1 MNQDENTESIKE
13 TFNVSYESREIL
25 PAKANSKFKI
35 AIAII
40 STILILAATT
50 TLLIGYFKFDWFKKE
65 IYKVD
70 ANITHE
76 LNKANFFSETKKINT
91 KIALTKDEYEEQE
104 YLVNTD
110 FMVLIKEKT
119 QLKENDNLYKSS
131 IVILK
136 SKMTT
141 KDGEYELPAFDIQD
155 EKQVKEFETSQDG
168 SKYPIAEFSFFENG
182 TISDIK
188 FPDVIDEYN
197 TQTLKG
203 LIENVI
209 PKLTRNRTE
218 DYNNGLNLKTRTNR
232 KKKTLIEEEKPK
244 QYYDF
249 KGSKF
254 SKTTERDFEDDKLTD
269 IRTKSDIHLQS
280 NPDEDEQTFGAK
292 DFYFKSESNIISYE
306 FGPWLTAYSDKP
318 LPPGVAYCLPTIYSL
333 NQNFDISKAIQT
345 NRTKLMKGAM
355 TEIDTTVII
364 PGILETDKPRLR
376 NLGYSISA
384 DRTFDIGKYDVL
396 GQTVTVKY
404 HVGVKNGN
412 PINELIISSKLGKT
426 TIGNTGVSLKGSWSR
441 TVKIFTFAFPAFPLV
456 SLNAHVYGSISWGVS
471 VTSGSGKSVKLSASL
486 GGTLS
491 LGCEVKAGW
500 DPVISFT
507 GGVEGVI
514 VSASGSATIQNGSVT
529 KNFSINAGRIYVY
542 LDRSILGNK
551 KRVAEKTLFAG
562 W

>member
-1 MNQDENTESIKE
+1 MNI
-13 TFNVSYESREIL
+13 
-25 PAKANSKFKI
+25 
-35 AIAII
+35 
-40 STILILAATT
+40 
-50 TLLIGYFKFDWFKKE
+50 
-65 IYKVD
+65 
-70 ANITHE
+70 
-76 LNKANFFSETKKINT
+76 
-91 KIALTKDEYEEQE
+91 
-104 YLVNTD
+104 
-110 FMVLIKEKT
+110 
-119 QLKENDNLYKSS
+119 
-131 IVILK
+131 
-136 SKMTT
+136 
-141 KDGEYELPAFDIQD
+141 
-155 EKQVKEFETSQDG
+155 
-168 SKYPIAEFSFFENG
+168 
-182 TISDIK
+182 
-188 FPDVIDEYN
+188 
-197 TQTLKG
+197 
-203 LIENVI
+203 
-209 PKLTRNRTE
+209 
-218 DYNNGLNLKTRTNR
+218 KTRTDR

-254 SKTTERDFEDDKLTD
+254 SRTTERDFEDDKLTD

-306 FGPWLTAYSDKP
+306 FDPLIMAYSDIP
-318 LPPGVAYCLPTIYSL
+318 QTGGGVYCLPHIYSATMG
-333 NQNFDISKAIQT
+333 NSSNT
-345 NRTKLMKGAM
+345 NRNGLLKQAKTA
-355 TEIDTTVII
+355 IPSDTSSGPATVSPDYSQRI
-364 PGILETDKPRLR
+364 
-376 NLGYSISA
+376 LGYSISA
-384 DRTFDIGKYDVL
+384 DKTFDIGKYDVL

-426 TIGNTGVSLKGSWSR
+426 TIGNTGVSLKGSWSK

-456 SLNAHVYGSISWGVS
+456 SLNAHVHGSISWGVS

-500 DPVISFT
+500 DPIISFT

-542 LDRSILGNK
+542 LDRSIFGSK
-551 KRVAEKTLFAG
+551 KRVAEKTLFSG

>member
-1 MNQDENTESIKE
+1 MNK
-13 TFNVSYESREIL
+13 
-25 PAKANSKFKI
+25 
-35 AIAII
+35 
-40 STILILAATT
+40 
-50 TLLIGYFKFDWFKKE
+50 
-65 IYKVD
+65 
-70 ANITHE
+70 H
-76 LNKANFFSETKKINT
+76 SE
-91 KIALTKDEYEEQE
+91 
-104 YLVNTD
+104 
-110 FMVLIKEKT
+110 
-119 QLKENDNLYKSS
+119 
-131 IVILK
+131 
-136 SKMTT
+136 
-141 KDGEYELPAFDIQD
+141 
-155 EKQVKEFETSQDG
+155 
-168 SKYPIAEFSFFENG
+168 
-182 TISDIK
+182 
-188 FPDVIDEYN
+188 
-197 TQTLKG
+197 
-203 LIENVI
+203 
-209 PKLTRNRTE
+209 
-218 DYNNGLNLKTRTNR
+218 
-232 KKKTLIEEEKPK
+232 
-244 QYYDF
+244 
-249 KGSKF
+249 
-254 SKTTERDFEDDKLTD
+254 
-269 IRTKSDIHLQS
+269 
-280 NPDEDEQTFGAK
+280 
-292 DFYFKSESNIISYE
+292 
-306 FGPWLTAYSDKP
+306 
-318 LPPGVAYCLPTIYSL
+318 
-333 NQNFDISKAIQT
+333 T